1 MTIKTKTIQ
10 DGTIAIIEVKG
21 SLVGDGE
28 TDQLRADVDDFVE
41 QGIKRLILNLHKV
54 NYMNSSGIGAVIH
67 AHTHFVKA
75 GGQVKLVGLTQ
86 NVQNLFAITRLVE
99 VFDVCENLDD
109 AVSGFSN

>member
-10 DGTIAIIEVKG
+10 DGTIAIIEVRG

-28 TDQLRADVDDFVE
+28 TDELRADVDDFVE
-41 QGIKRLILNLHKV
+41 QGNKRLILDLHKV

-99 VFDVCENLDD
+99 VFDVCETIDE
-109 AVSGFSN
+109 AVSSFSN